1 MWSIHRWHENATEV
15 ISVSLTFLGGTWGGG
30 WVLLKGANSM
40 AISELATE
48 MLWVALGSS
57 ISLLLCANGLEN
69 SL

>member
-30 WVLLKGANSM
+30 WVLLKGTNSM

-48 MLWVALGSS
+48 MPWVALGRPFLSS
-57 ISLLLCANGLEN
+57 FVQMA
-69 SL
+69 